1 MDEAFYRPKKAD
13 TTSNLPLFGDD
24 SIASRLAAPKTQFYD
39 VPVRTRL
46 NECRGCKAVIYW
58 VRSPVS
64 DAWVPIDCD
73 VDSSCYP
80 PTATEPGRGVSH
92 FLTCPDANEFSGMG
106 RARGT

>member
-1 MDEAFYRPKKAD
+1 MDEAFYRPRKRE
-13 TTSNLPLFGDD
+13 TTDNLPLFGEGEV
-24 SIASRLAAPKTQFYD
+24 APKKAPRTQFYD

-46 NECRGCKAVIYW
+46 AECRGCKAVIYW

-64 DAWVPIDCD
+64 DAFVPIDCD
-73 VDSSCYP
+73 FDSSCHQ

-92 FLTCPDANEFSGMG
+92 FLTCPDADQFSGRG